1 MGFWRNL
8 CQTLT
13 MIIARSPLRISLGGG
28 GTDLSS
34 YYKKHEGFVI
44 AGAINRY
51 VYVNLSRPFSE
62 GIILKY
68 SKIEMVK
75 NFDEIQHPIFR
86 EALKIF
92 EQKIPFLE
100 ISTIAD
106 VPSGTGLGSSGS
118 FTTCLLKAL
127 FAHHRKVIHAHELAE
142 LACEIEILKLK
153 ESIGKQ
159 DQYISAFGGITSFSF
174 KKDGT
179 VIVEPLSV
187 SNEVIVNLE
196 DNLLLFYTGK
206 SRNASQIL
214 DRQNKMTEINDGQI
228 VNSLHYTKELGL
240 QSRVLLESGE
250 VEKFGLLMHKH
261 WEHKKLN
268 FPEITNPKINEWYEI
283 GIGNGALGGKLVG
296 AGGGGFLLF
305 YANDKNRLRSAMRKI
320 GLQELRFG
328 FDFDG
333 TKVVL

>member
-1 MGFWRNL
+1 M
-8 CQTLT
+8 
-13 MIIARSPLRISLGGG
+13 GGG

-34 YYKKHEGFVI
+34 YYEKYEGFFI

-51 VYVNLSRPFSE
+51 IYVSLSRPFSE

-68 SKIEMVK
+68 SKIETVK
-75 NFDEIQHPIFR
+75 KLDDIQHPIIR

-92 EQKIPFLE
+92 DLKIPQIE

-127 FAHHRKVIHAHELAE
+127 FAHNRKVIHAHELAE

-159 DQYISAFGGITSFSF
+159 DQYISAFGGITSFTI
-174 KKDGT
+174 KKNG
-179 VIVEPLSV
+179 IVVAEPLSI
-187 SNEVIVNLE
+187 SNEVIMNLE

-206 SRNASQIL
+206 SRNAGQIL
-214 DRQNKMTEINDGQI
+214 DNQKRKTEMNDEKI
-228 VNSLHYTKELGL
+228 INSLHFTKELGL
-240 QSRVLLESGE
+240 QSKELLEKGE
-250 VEKFGLLMHKH
+250 VEKYGQIMHKH
-261 WEHKKLN
+261 WEHKKIN
-268 FPEITNPKINEWYEI
+268 FPETTNSQINNWYEI
-283 GIGNGALGGKLVG
+283 GINSGALGGKLVG

-305 YANDKNRLRSAMRKI
+305 YAHDKSKLRSSMKEI

-333 TKVVL
+333 TKVIL

>member
-1 MGFWRNL
+1 
-8 CQTLT
+8 
-13 MIIARSPLRISLGGG
+13 MIIARSPLRISMGGG
-28 GTDLSS
+28 GTDLPS
-34 YYKKHEGFVI
+34 YYEKYEGFFI

-51 VYVNLSRPFSE
+51 IYVSLSRPFIE

-68 SKIEMVK
+68 SKIETVK
-75 NFDEIQHPIFR
+75 KINDIQHPIIR
-86 EALKIF
+86 EALKLF
-92 EQKIPFLE
+92 DNQIPQLE

-127 FAHHRKVIHAHELAE
+127 FAHNRRVIHSHELAE
-142 LACEIEILKLK
+142 LACEIEILKLN

-159 DQYISAFGGITSFSF
+159 DQYISAFGGITSFTI
-174 KKDGT
+174 KKNGD
-179 VIVEPLSV
+179 VVAEPLSI
-187 SNEVIVNLE
+187 SSEVIMNLE

-206 SRNASQIL
+206 SRNAGQIL
-214 DRQNKMTEINDGQI
+214 DHQKIKTEMNDKQI
-228 VNSLHYTKELGL
+228 INSLHFTKELGL
-240 QSRVLLESGE
+240 QSKDLLERGE

-268 FPEITNPKINEWYEI
+268 FPEATNSQINDWYEI
-283 GIGNGALGGKLVG
+283 GIKNGALGGKLVG

-305 YANDKNRLRSAMRKI
+305 YAHDKSKLRISMKEI

-333 TKVVL
+333 TKVIL

>member
-1 MGFWRNL
+1 
-8 CQTLT
+8 
-13 MIIARSPLRISLGGG
+13 MIIARSPLRISMGGG

-34 YYKKHEGFVI
+34 YYEKYEGFFI

-51 VYVNLSRPFSE
+51 IYVSLSRPFSE

-68 SKIEMVK
+68 SKIETVK
-75 NFDEIQHPIFR
+75 KLNDIQHPIIR

-92 EQKIPFLE
+92 DLEIPQIE

-127 FAHHRKVIHAHELAE
+127 FAHNRKVIHAHELAE

-159 DQYISAFGGITSFSF
+159 DQYISAFGGITSFTI
-174 KKDGT
+174 KKNG
-179 VIVEPLSV
+179 IVVAEPLSI
-187 SNEVIVNLE
+187 SNEVIMNLE

-206 SRNASQIL
+206 SRNAGQIL
-214 DRQNKMTEINDGQI
+214 DNQKRKTEMNDEKI
-228 VNSLHYTKELGL
+228 INSLHFTKELGL
-240 QSRVLLESGE
+240 QSKELLEKGE
-250 VEKFGLLMHKH
+250 VEKYGQIMHKH
-261 WEHKKLN
+261 WEHKKIN
-268 FPEITNPKINEWYEI
+268 FPETTNSQINNWYEI
-283 GIGNGALGGKLVG
+283 GINSGALGGKLVG

-305 YANDKNRLRSAMRKI
+305 YAHDKSKLRSSMKEI

-333 TKVVL
+333 TKVIL

>member
-1 MGFWRNL
+1 M
-8 CQTLT
+8 
-13 MIIARSPLRISLGGG
+13 GGG

-34 YYKKHEGFVI
+34 YYEKYEGFFI

-51 VYVNLSRPFSE
+51 IYVSLSRPFIE

-68 SKIEMVK
+68 SKIETVK
-75 NFDEIQHPIFR
+75 KVIDIQHPIIR
-86 EALKIF
+86 EALKLLD
-92 EQKIPFLE
+92 QKISQIE

-127 FAHHRKVIHAHELAE
+127 FAHNRKVIHAHELAE
-142 LACEIEILKLK
+142 LACEIEIVKLK

-159 DQYISAFGGITSFSF
+159 DQYISAFGGITSFTI
-174 KKDGT
+174 KKNG
-179 VIVEPLSV
+179 VVVAEPLSI
-187 SNEVIVNLE
+187 SSEVIMNLE

-206 SRNASQIL
+206 SRNAGQIL
-214 DRQNKMTEINDGQI
+214 DSQKQKSEINDKKVI
-228 VNSLHYTKELGL
+228 DSLHFTKELGL
-240 QSRVLLESGE
+240 QSRELLEKGE
-250 VEKFGLLMHKH
+250 IEKYGLIMHKH
-261 WEHKKLN
+261 WEHKKIN
-268 FPEITNPKINEWYEI
+268 FPETTNSQINKWYEI
-283 GIGNGALGGKLVG
+283 GIKNGALGGKLVG

-305 YANDKNRLRSAMRKI
+305 YAHDKFKLRLSMKKI

-333 TKVVL
+333 TKVIL

>member
-1 MGFWRNL
+1 
-8 CQTLT
+8 
-13 MIIARSPLRISLGGG
+13 
-28 GTDLSS
+28 
-34 YYKKHEGFVI
+34 
-44 AGAINRY
+44 
-51 VYVNLSRPFSE
+51 
-62 GIILKY
+62 
-68 SKIEMVK
+68 
-75 NFDEIQHPIFR
+75 
-86 EALKIF
+86 
-92 EQKIPFLE
+92 
-100 ISTIAD
+100 
-106 VPSGTGLGSSGS
+106 
-118 FTTCLLKAL
+118 
-127 FAHHRKVIHAHELAE
+127 
-142 LACEIEILKLK
+142 
-153 ESIGKQ
+153 
-159 DQYISAFGGITSFSF
+159 
-174 KKDGT
+174 
-179 VIVEPLSV
+179 LSV

>member
-1 MGFWRNL
+1 M
-8 CQTLT
+8 
-13 MIIARSPLRISLGGG
+13 GGG

-34 YYKKHEGFVI
+34 YYEKYEGFFI

-51 VYVNLSRPFSE
+51 IYVSLSRPFIE

-68 SKIEMVK
+68 SKIETVK
-75 NFDEIQHPIFR
+75 KINDIQHPIIR
-86 EALKIF
+86 EALKLF
-92 EQKIPFLE
+92 DNQIPRLE

-127 FAHHRKVIHAHELAE
+127 FAHNRRVIHSHELAE
-142 LACEIEILKLK
+142 LACEIEILKLN

-159 DQYISAFGGITSFSF
+159 DQYISAFGGITSFTI
-174 KKDGT
+174 KKNGD
-179 VIVEPLSV
+179 VVAEPLSI
-187 SNEVIVNLE
+187 SSEVIMNLE

-206 SRNASQIL
+206 SRNAGQIL
-214 DRQNKMTEINDGQI
+214 DNQKIKTEMNDKQI
-228 VNSLHYTKELGL
+228 INSLHFTKELGL
-240 QSRVLLESGE
+240 QSKDLLERGE

-268 FPEITNPKINEWYEI
+268 FPEATNSQINDWYEI
-283 GIGNGALGGKLVG
+283 GIKNGALGGKLVG

-305 YANDKNRLRSAMRKI
+305 YAHDKSKLRISMKEI

-333 TKVVL
+333 TKVIL

>member
-1 MGFWRNL
+1 
-8 CQTLT
+8 
-13 MIIARSPLRISLGGG
+13 MIIARSPLRISMGGG

-34 YYKKHEGFVI
+34 YYEKYEGFFI

-51 VYVNLSRPFSE
+51 IYVSLSRPFIE

-68 SKIEMVK
+68 SKIETVK
-75 NFDEIQHPIFR
+75 KINDIQHPIIR
-86 EALKIF
+86 EALKLF
-92 EQKIPFLE
+92 DDQIPQLE

-127 FAHHRKVIHAHELAE
+127 FAHNRRVIHSHELAE
-142 LACEIEILKLK
+142 LACEIEILKLN

-159 DQYISAFGGITSFSF
+159 DQYISAFGGITSFTI
-174 KKDGT
+174 KRNGD
-179 VIVEPLSV
+179 VVAEPLSI
-187 SNEVIVNLE
+187 SSEVTMNLE

-206 SRNASQIL
+206 SRNAGQIL
-214 DRQNKMTEINDGQI
+214 DNQKIKTEMNDKQI
-228 VNSLHYTKELGL
+228 INSLHFTKELGL
-240 QSRVLLESGE
+240 QSKDLLESGE
-250 VEKFGLLMHKH
+250 VEKFGLIMHKH

-268 FPEITNPKINEWYEI
+268 FPEATNSQINDWYEI
-283 GIGNGALGGKLVG
+283 GIKNGALGGKLVG

-305 YANDKNRLRSAMRKI
+305 YAHDKSKLRISMKEI

-333 TKVVL
+333 TKVIL

>member
-1 MGFWRNL
+1 
-8 CQTLT
+8 
-13 MIIARSPLRISLGGG
+13 MIIARSPLRISMGGG

-34 YYKKHEGFVI
+34 YYEKYEGFFI

-51 VYVNLSRPFSE
+51 IYVSLSRPFSE

-68 SKIEMVK
+68 SKIETVK
-75 NFDEIQHPIFR
+75 KLDDIQHPIIR

-92 EQKIPFLE
+92 DLKIPQIE

-127 FAHHRKVIHAHELAE
+127 FAHNRKVIHAHELAE

-159 DQYISAFGGITSFSF
+159 DQYISAFGGITSFTI
-174 KKDGT
+174 KKNG
-179 VIVEPLSV
+179 IVVAEPLSI
-187 SNEVIVNLE
+187 SNEVIMNLE

-206 SRNASQIL
+206 SRNAGQIL
-214 DRQNKMTEINDGQI
+214 DNQKRKTEMNDEKI
-228 VNSLHYTKELGL
+228 INSLHFTKELGL
-240 QSRVLLESGE
+240 QSKELLEKGE
-250 VEKFGLLMHKH
+250 VEKYGQIMHKH
-261 WEHKKLN
+261 WEHKKIN
-268 FPEITNPKINEWYEI
+268 FPETTNSQINKWYEI
-283 GIGNGALGGKLVG
+283 GINSGALGGKLVG

-305 YANDKNRLRSAMRKI
+305 YAHDKSKLRSSMKEI

-333 TKVVL
+333 TKVIL

>member
-1 MGFWRNL
+1 
-8 CQTLT
+8 
-13 MIIARSPLRISLGGG
+13 MIIARSPLRISMGGG

-34 YYKKHEGFVI
+34 YYEKHGGFLI

-51 VYVNLSRPFSE
+51 VYVSLSRPFIE

-68 SKIEMVK
+68 SKIETVEK
-75 NFDEIQHPIFR
+75 VGDIQHPIIR
-86 EALKIF
+86 EVLKMF
-92 EQKIPFLE
+92 EQKIPYLE

-127 FAHHRKVIHAHELAE
+127 FAHNRKVIHAHELAE

-159 DQYISAFGGITSFSF
+159 DQYISAFGGITSFTI
-174 KKDGT
+174 KKDGV
-179 VIVEPLSV
+179 VIAEPLSI
-187 SNEVIVNLE
+187 SNEVIMNLE

-206 SRNASQIL
+206 SRNAGQIL
-214 DRQNKMTEINDGQI
+214 DNQKKKTEMNDKQI
-228 VNSLHYTKELGL
+228 VNSLHFTKELGL
-240 QSRVLLESGE
+240 QSKGLLEKGE
-250 VEKFGLLMHKH
+250 VEKFGLIMHKH

-268 FPEITNPKINEWYEI
+268 FPETTSPQINHWYEI
-283 GIGNGALGGKLVG
+283 GIKNGALGGKLVG

-305 YANDKNRLRSAMRKI
+305 YAHDKNKLRLVMKEI

-333 TKVVL
+333 TKVIL

>member
-1 MGFWRNL
+1 
-8 CQTLT
+8 
-13 MIIARSPLRISLGGG
+13 MIIARSPLRISMGGG

-34 YYKKHEGFVI
+34 YYEKYEGFFI

-51 VYVNLSRPFSE
+51 IYVSLSRPFSE

-68 SKIEMVK
+68 SKIETVK
-75 NFDEIQHPIFR
+75 KLNDIQHPIIR

-92 EQKIPFLE
+92 DLKIPQIE

-127 FAHHRKVIHAHELAE
+127 FAHNRKAIHAHELAE

-159 DQYISAFGGITSFSF
+159 DQYISAFGGITSFTI
-174 KKDGT
+174 KKNG
-179 VIVEPLSV
+179 IVVAEPLSI
-187 SNEVIVNLE
+187 SNEVIMNLE

-206 SRNASQIL
+206 SRNAGQIL
-214 DRQNKMTEINDGQI
+214 DNQKRKTEMNDEKI
-228 VNSLHYTKELGL
+228 INSLHFTKELGL
-240 QSRVLLESGE
+240 QSKELLEKGE
-250 VEKFGLLMHKH
+250 VEKYGQIMHKH
-261 WEHKKLN
+261 WEHKKIN
-268 FPEITNPKINEWYEI
+268 FPETTNSQINNWYEI
-283 GIGNGALGGKLVG
+283 GIKSGALGGKLVG

-305 YANDKNRLRSAMRKI
+305 YAHDKSKLRSSMREI

-333 TKVVL
+333 TKVIL